1 MTTAGDAATRKTP
14 KRIDAELLKAD
25 FPILDEMIHGK
36 PLSYLDNAATT
47 QKPQCV
53 LDAMTYFYSTEY
65 SNVHRGLH
73 ELSSRATAAYE
84 TARETVGDF
93 LNARAT
99 EEIVFVRGTTE
110 AINLVAQSYGGR
122 HVGAGDEVVISAME
136 HHSDIVPWQLLCEAK
151 GARLKV
157 APIDDAG
164 DIRLDALEAMLGP
177 RTRIVAVTH
186 VSNAL
191 GTCNPV
197 RQIGEMAH
205 ARGIPVLLDGAQA
218 APRMPVDVQA
228 LDCDFYAFSGH
239 KIYGPSG
246 IGVLYGKRER
256 LESMPP
262 YQGGGEMIRQVT
274 FEETTYND
282 PPFRFEAGTPN
293 ITGAVGLA
301 VALDYIGALSLE
313 SIEAHEGALLEA
325 LTDRLGALP
334 GVRII
339 GTAKERAGLVS
350 FVVEGIHPH
359 DVGTI
364 LDHEG
369 VAVRAG
375 HHCAQPTMERYS
387 VPATVRASL
396 GLYNTE
402 EDIEALIRG
411 MDKVREVFL

>member
-1 MTTAGDAATRKTP
+1 MGDAATRKPP
-14 KRIDAELLKAD
+14 KRIDAALLKAD
-25 FPILDEMIHGK
+25 FPILDEMVHGK

-47 QKPQCV
+47 QKPHCV

-73 ELSSRATAAYE
+73 ELSSRATSAYE
-84 TARETVGDF
+84 TARETVRTF
-93 LNARAT
+93 LNASAT

-110 AINLVAQSYGGR
+110 AINLVAQSYGGKQ
-122 HVGAGDEVVISAME
+122 VGPGDEVVISTME
-136 HHSDIVPWQLLCEAK
+136 HHSNIVPWQLLCEAK
-151 GARLKV
+151 GAHLKV

-164 DIRLDALEAMLGP
+164 DIILEDLARLLGP

-197 RQIGEMAH
+197 REIIEMAH
-205 ARGIPVLLDGAQA
+205 GKGIPVLLDGAQA
-218 APRMPVDVQA
+218 APRMPVDVQE

-246 IGVLYGKRER
+246 IGVLYGKREI
-256 LESMPP
+256 LDSMPP
-262 YQGGGEMIRQVT
+262 YQGGGEMILQVT
-274 FEETTYND
+274 FEKTLYND
-282 PPFRFEAGTPN
+282 VPYRFEAGTPN

-301 VALDYIGALSLE
+301 DALDYISTIG
-313 SIEAHEGALLEA
+313 LEA
-325 LTDRLGALP
+325 IEDHEQRLLTELTEGLVALP
-334 GVRII
+334 NVKII
-339 GTAKERAGLVS
+339 GTAKEKAGVVS

-369 VAVRAG
+369 VAIRAG
-375 HHCAQPTMERYS
+375 HHCAQPTMDRFG
-387 VPATVRASL
+387 VTATARASV
-396 GLYNTE
+396 GLYNTR
-402 EDIEALIRG
+402 EDIDALLAG
-411 MDKVREVFL
+411 MRKVREVFL